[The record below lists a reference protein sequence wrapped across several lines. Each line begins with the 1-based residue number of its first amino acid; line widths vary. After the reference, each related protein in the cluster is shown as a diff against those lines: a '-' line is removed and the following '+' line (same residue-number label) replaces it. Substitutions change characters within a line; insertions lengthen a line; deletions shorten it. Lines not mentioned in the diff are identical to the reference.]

1 MPHCWKSHATDQLF
15 ILYFFQTNAFFDV
28 SGGEMTLKSLERK
41 CDLRHARCN
50 SACTEETTECW
61 QCCRDN
67 DKCNSFPLRGNV
79 VVTSSAS
86 TKVLKL
92 FSTIVFFTSSY
103 LITLLTWTV
112 NQLSIFNRILL
123 GTLQL
128 HKTGVVRFYV
138 LWCIPFAFILWVK
151 SCEYFMERSRI
162 MVYYFTTHLQEEE
175 IKIDLKLDFC

>member
-1 MPHCWKSHATDQLF
+1 MSDL
-15 ILYFFQTNAFFDV
+15 FFQTNAFFDV
-28 SGGEMTLKSLERK
+28 SGGELTLKSLERK

-92 FSTIVFFTSSY
+92 FSTIVFVTSSY
-103 LITLLTWTV
+103 LITLIT
-112 NQLSIFNRILL
+112 
-123 GTLQL
+123 
-128 HKTGVVRFYV
+128 
-138 LWCIPFAFILWVK
+138 
-151 SCEYFMERSRI
+151 
-162 MVYYFTTHLQEEE
+162 
-175 IKIDLKLDFC
+175 